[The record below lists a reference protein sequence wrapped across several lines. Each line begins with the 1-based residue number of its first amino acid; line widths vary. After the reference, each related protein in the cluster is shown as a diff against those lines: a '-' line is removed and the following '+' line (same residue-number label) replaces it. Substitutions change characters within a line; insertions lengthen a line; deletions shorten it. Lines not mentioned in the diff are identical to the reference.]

1 MPAPARLLLVDDEKS
16 VTFTLS
22 KVLEN
27 AGYGV
32 LTASTIPE
40 ARTLIEKHAFEAAV
54 LDLRLADGDGIE
66 VMRILKA
73 SQPDCMAIL
82 LTGYASLE
90 SAIAAVRQGAYD
102 YLMKPCDI
110 EELKLTVKGAV
121 ERSAIA
127 RSLRE
132 QFHEEK
138 TSHSRVRAYAE
149 ELEWRLNQ
157 VSGELDKKDRA
168 PGAPKRRPA
177 KTPGPKKPPSE

>member
-1 MPAPARLLLVDDEKS
+1 MPPQARLLLVDDEQS

-27 AGYGV
+27 AGYDV
-32 LTASTIPE
+32 VTASNIAE
-40 ARTLIEKHAFEAAV
+40 AQTHIDTRSLSAAIV
-54 LDLRLADGDGIE
+54 DLRLGEEDGIQ
-66 VMRILKA
+66 VLRLLKA

-90 SAIAAVRQGAYD
+90 SAVAAVREGAYD

-138 TSHSRVRAYAE
+138 TAHSRVRAYAE

-157 VSGELDKKDRA
+157 VSSEMDKQ
-168 PGAPKRRPA
+168 PPSGAA
-177 KTPGPKKPPSE
+177 KPPVAKATNGRKSKKRA